1 MKIKYFVFALA
12 AGSMLLSCEKKDIQ
26 YTNNNDVDPSMA
38 MFQVTR
44 VVPEGDYSTGAAN
57 NRFYRMTIDDVDM
70 WGDDYIL
77 WARMGT
83 VPSTTRYYTVKGGT
97 HTMKCY
103 YKPGDEYV
111 LGYDQNFTL
120 EAGKK
125 YCLFIYDY
133 NQPPMIVDNSDPRI
147 YFPDTGKADVAY
159 SDDPNDPSNASRF
172 QTIRFINLMYE
183 EPGVP
188 CDYKLQYM
196 YQDPYDLQWY
206 EVGEPVGFGEITD
219 WAKIRINAYAPER
232 SGQSGTGSN
241 RNDADNR
248 TGKVV
253 SNGTCRIYYKA
264 YIIHDDGTSEELK
277 YSTNSGSSFSTYKDY
292 WTATTG
298 TRRFHVMRG
307 CRVASGNNSYD
318 GMWITEIA
326 KY

>member
-44 VVPEGDYSTGAAN
+44 VVPEGDYSTGDAN

-97 HTMKCY
+97 HTM
-103 YKPGDEYV
+103 
-111 LGYDQNFTL
+111 N
-120 EAGKK
+120 
-125 YCLFIYDY
+125 
-133 NQPPMIVDNSDPRI
+133 
-147 YFPDTGKADVAY
+147 
-159 SDDPNDPSNASRF
+159 NASRF

-196 YQDPYDLQWY
+196 YQDPYDLEWY
-206 EVGEPVGFGEITD
+206 NVGEPVGFGEITD

-241 RNDADNR
+241 CNDADNR

-253 SNGTCRIYYKA
+253 SNGTCSIYYKA
-264 YIIHDDGTSEELK
+264 NIIRNDGTTEELT
-277 YSTNSGSSFSTYKDY
+277 YSTNSGSSFSSYKDY

-298 TRRFHVMRG
+298 VRFFHVMRG
-307 CRVASGNNSYD
+307 CRISTGSNSYD
-318 GMWITEIA
+318 GMWITQIA